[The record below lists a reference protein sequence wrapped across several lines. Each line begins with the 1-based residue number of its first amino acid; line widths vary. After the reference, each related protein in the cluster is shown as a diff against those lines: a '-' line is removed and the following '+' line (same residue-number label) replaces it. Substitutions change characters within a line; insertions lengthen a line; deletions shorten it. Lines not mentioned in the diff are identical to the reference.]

1 MFSIPGDLSDTATST
16 LASTVVLSSVTPN
29 CLYYDSFLCSHI
41 ISCPIFTCIHGYNF
55 RQVTLCLHKKQL
67 IRSTRLPLV
76 VLDSWTPPW
85 QLPEGNGW
93 LNTALKMDYFR
104 LLCAG
109 IAWRNATVFGHSE
122 NWTQRKVE
130 IATPDSGSIQM
141 TRIPGQFKWPGF
153 RVNSNDPDSGSM
165 QMTGFRVNANDP
177 DSGSKHFDQE
187 SWS

>member
-1 MFSIPGDLSDTATST
+1 MLFRDRSNCAYTSMLIEFTLSTCVAVSVFRRVQFSGWRSRSYQHVVRTILAFGRVKFSGWLVRYLREYPGEYCSS
-16 LASTVVLSSVTPN
+16 LAVTPH

-55 RQVTLCLHKKQL
+55 RQVTL

-93 LNTALKMDYFR
+93 LNTALKLNYFR

-109 IAWRNATVFGHSE
+109 ISWRNATVFGHSE

-130 IATPDSGSIQM
+130 TATPAQSAA
-141 TRIPGQFKWPGF
+141 T
-153 RVNSNDPDSGSM
+153 
-165 QMTGFRVNANDP
+165 A
-177 DSGSKHFDQE
+177 
-187 SWS
+187 